1 MRFAAIDI
9 GSNSVHLLIADLKPN
24 GQFKVVQR
32 IRKMIRL
39 GLHSFSTGRLSD
51 EAIERTVQVMVR
63 FRRVVD
69 ARRVERVRAVATSAV
84 RGAANRAEVI
94 ARIRR
99 EAGIEVRVISGREEA
114 DLTYRAARH
123 ALGLETG
130 CHLLIDLGGGSL
142 ELVLVKNGRKVWV
155 KSARLGAARL
165 MERFLGDDP
174 PSPAQRKQLENH
186 LRGEIGAQMRSAR
199 AAGVMQAIG
208 TSGTLN
214 LIVTM
219 ACAARGKKPR
229 RVHGVA
235 APAGGVIRL
244 CRKILAANESTRK
257 ALPGMNRKR
266 IDQVPAAAMIAQFV
280 LRESGAAR
288 LLACAW
294 GLRQGL
300 LLELARELSA
310 GPRSG

>member
-1 MRFAAIDI
+1 MRLAAIDI

-24 GQFKVVQR
+24 GQFQVVQR

-39 GLHSFSTGRLSD
+39 GRHSFSTGRLSD
-51 EAIERTVQVMVR
+51 EAMERTVQVMVR

-69 ARRVERVRAVATSAV
+69 ARRVDKVRTVATSAV
-84 RGAANRAEVI
+84 RGAANRAELI

-99 EAGIEVRVISGREEA
+99 EAGIDVRVISGREEA

-142 ELVLVKNGRKVWV
+142 ELVLVKSGRKVWV

-165 MERFLGDDP
+165 MERFLCDDP
-174 PSPAQRKQLENH
+174 PSSAQRKQLENH

-208 TSGTLN
+208 TSGTVN

-219 ACAARGKKPR
+219 ARAARGEKLH

-235 APAGGVIRL
+235 APAGEVIRL
-244 CRKILAANESTRK
+244 CRKLLAADQSTRK
-257 ALPGMNRKR
+257 TLPGMNRKR
-266 IDQVPAAAMIAQFV
+266 IDQVPAAAMVAQFV

-300 LLELARELSA
+300 LLELARDVSTR
-310 GPRSG
+310 PRTG